1 MVDDAKERLYMKDL
15 YCSYYTESDE
25 ITSYMISKLNI
36 KDNDIILE
44 PSAGEGIF
52 IDGIINQQ
60 KNVQIDAL
68 DINEKA
74 VNILKK
80 KYWDMPNV
88 KVRLTDTLLD
98 RQLDMYADRQLW
110 LKITDTLEDKE
121 LDYIS
126 DNGGYYDKIIGN
138 PPYGAWQDYDKRKIL
153 KKKYKGQYVK
163 ETYTLFLYR
172 CIFLLKKGGKLSF
185 IIPDTFLFLNM
196 HKSLREFLLKSTKI
210 EEILIFPSN
219 FFPGVNFGYSN
230 LSIITL
236 EKDDCESVKD
246 NDVKIFTGFKTVRE
260 LGRIDENSE
269 NLQCFCYKQSDI
281 LKNENYKFII
291 TDNSQIAI
299 INDSKVRIGDVA
311 DVVTGF
317 SLCILLVVV
326 FGISKNT
333 YIPLIIGHT
342 VLSAPFV
349 YLAVVPK
356 LKQMD
361 PSLYEAALDLG
372 ATPGYTLIHIIIP
385 QIASGIVSG
394 FVMAVTLSLDDYFV
408 ATYTKPATFDTISTY
423 VVNATKGSQTNI
435 KTALWALSTIIFL
448 IVVIVEVV
456 MNFAPIKNEAQKE
469 KH

>member
-1 MVDDAKERLYMKDL
+1 MTGKRTGMFKKCVKYAIIGLVLIFMYVPILILAVYSFTDSPNIGAIHSFSFHNYVTLFTTPELID
-15 YCSYYTESDE
+15 
-25 ITSYMISKLNI
+25 MIIGSIALAIGAFYSK
-36 KDNDIILE
+36 
-44 PSAGEGIF
+44 
-52 IDGIINQQ
+52 
-60 KNVQIDAL
+60 KNVNGTMSVLNQIPV
-68 DINEKA
+68 
-74 VNILKK
+74 VN
-80 KYWDMPNV
+80 
-88 KVRLTDTLLD
+88 
-98 RQLDMYADRQLW
+98 
-110 LKITDTLEDKE
+110 
-121 LDYIS
+121 
-126 DNGGYYDKIIGN
+126 
-138 PPYGAWQDYDKRKIL
+138 
-153 KKKYKGQYVK
+153 
-163 ETYTLFLYR
+163 
-172 CIFLLKKGGKLSF
+172 
-185 IIPDTFLFLNM
+185 
-196 HKSLREFLLKSTKI
+196 
-210 EEILIFPSN
+210 
-219 FFPGVNFGYSN
+219 
-230 LSIITL
+230 
-236 EKDDCESVKD
+236 
-246 NDVKIFTGFKTVRE
+246 
-260 LGRIDENSE
+260 
-269 NLQCFCYKQSDI
+269 
-281 LKNENYKFII
+281 
-291 TDNSQIAI
+291 
-299 INDSKVRIGDVA
+299 A

-326 FGISKNT
+326 FGVSKNT
-333 YIPLIIGHT
+333 YIPLVIGHT